1 MTETWPVI
9 GVVGE
14 IEKRRKRASEREGPP
29 FFLLLPLFARQKN
42 ALYLYLYLFLFHP
55 SPASSVLPFP
65 AASTSGGSPQWS
77 ASLIGA
83 PCFVVLWRREKK
95 RRRLSVFSSS
105 FFGFFCAAPRGK
117 NAPSLFPSPSLIAS
131 LSSLSLSYLGD
142 VLLHPV
148 VVPIDAIAPDIA
160 LLGDEDPGLFVV
172 FVVAEEEEG
181 REKGKRGQSK
191 AEKKE
196 NSSLSLCFS
205 FSLSLC
211 SLSLCLSSSS
221 ISLTMRSNGIFQ
233 KARGEANRRRMTTTA
248 AAACLCLSLDESKKE
263 KSEGKSEG
271 ETKSFFLVFFLACY
285 LSRPLVFVFTLLR
298 SFFLSF
304 LSLTLM
310 IISLSL
316 FSLSEGAGWSGVGS
330 GGS

>member
-42 ALYLYLYLFLFHP
+42 ALYLYLFLFHP

-131 LSSLSLSYLGD
+131 LSSLSLLPRRCAPSPSRSTHRRNRARYCSSRGRRPRT
-142 VLLHPV
+142 VCCCCCCCGRRRGKREREKRSVKGREERELLPLPLFFV
-148 VVPIDAIAPDIA
+148 FS
-160 LLGDEDPGLFVV
+160 LFVLSLSV
-172 FVVAEEEEG
+172 CHLLTHDEVK
-181 REKGKRGQSK
+181 RHLSKGKRGSESK
-191 AEKKE
+191 K
-196 NSSLSLCFS
+196 NDDNGGCGVSLSL
-205 FSLSLC
+205 
-211 SLSLCLSSSS
+211 
-221 ISLTMRSNGIFQ
+221 
-233 KARGEANRRRMTTTA
+233 
-248 AAACLCLSLDESKKE
+248 
-263 KSEGKSEG
+263 
-271 ETKSFFLVFFLACY
+271 
-285 LSRPLVFVFTLLR
+285 SR
-298 SFFLSF
+298 
-304 LSLTLM
+304 
-310 IISLSL
+310 
-316 FSLSEGAGWSGVGS
+316 
-330 GGS
+330 

>member
-14 IEKRRKRASEREGPP
+14 IEKRRKRAREREGPP

-148 VVPIDAIAPDIA
+148 VVPIDAIAPNVG
-160 LLGDEDPGLFVV
+160 LL
-172 FVVAEEEEG
+172 
-181 REKGKRGQSK
+181 R
-191 AEKKE
+191 
-196 NSSLSLCFS
+196 
-205 FSLSLC
+205 
-211 SLSLCLSSSS
+211 
-221 ISLTMRSNGIFQ
+221 
-233 KARGEANRRRMTTTA
+233 
-248 AAACLCLSLDESKKE
+248 DESP
-263 KSEGKSEG
+263 
-271 ETKSFFLVFFLACY
+271 
-285 LSRPLVFVFTLLR
+285 RLR
-298 SFFLSF
+298 
-304 LSLTLM
+304 
-310 IISLSL
+310 
-316 FSLSEGAGWSGVGS
+316 AR
-330 GGS
+330 